1 MQISHLEDMV
11 ISIKNRLNTE
21 FYITTLLRTLYNT
34 TGATRREGITYTS
47 GAPEFIPGF
56 YWCSCFSIF
65 RWIEV
70 RGKCSFSWYW
80 WNYLPLL
87 LISSVKLWK
96 WMSNKYFRTFDWM
109 NLFESVP
116 NTFLS
121 SGHIVF
127 LIGIVLQ
134 DSVCS
139 FSNIICWDCELRWW
153 FMRPYKASPCSIWLY
168 QGSLR

>member
-21 FYITTLLRTLYNT
+21 LYITTLLRTLCNT
-34 TGATRREGITYTS
+34 TGATRGEGITYPS

-70 RGKCSFSWYW
+70 RGKYSFCWYW

-96 WMSNKYFRTFDWM
+96 WMSNKYFRTLIEWICLKVCPIHSSHQATYSFLLVLSYKIAFAHSAISYVEIV
-109 NLFESVP
+109 NCVGGLCNHIKPVHVLF
-116 NTFLS
+116 
-121 SGHIVF
+121 GYIR
-127 LIGIVLQ
+127 
-134 DSVCS
+134 D
-139 FSNIICWDCELRWW
+139 R
-153 FMRPYKASPCSIWLY
+153 
-168 QGSLR
+168 